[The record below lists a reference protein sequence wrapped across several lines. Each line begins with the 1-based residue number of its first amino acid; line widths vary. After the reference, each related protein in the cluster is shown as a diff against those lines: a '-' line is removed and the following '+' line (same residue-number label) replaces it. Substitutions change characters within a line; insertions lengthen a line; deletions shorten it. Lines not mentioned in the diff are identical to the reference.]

1 LLKQEELKSKKKG
14 IQCNMEKDDK
24 SNTES
29 KPNFISKSE
38 ADKKNDFAQSLDD
51 KITDVVD
58 YGDLGDE

>member
-1 LLKQEELKSKKKG
+1 
-14 IQCNMEKDDK
+14 MEKQNDS

-29 KPNFISKSE
+29 KPNIISKEE
-38 ADKKNDFAQSLDD
+38 ADKKGDSNTKDD